1 MTRNLYDAAVPPVRM
16 ALARAGHLLDLAAA
30 SPVAVP
36 LLTARLAPDM
46 MNAAGQIRT
55 VGGFALRATFP
66 LTGRPVP
73 QARFADDLRGLR
85 AQLAFAAAEIARL
98 TPADFADAA
107 RRRIRHR
114 AGEAELDQSGADY
127 LQLFALPNLW
137 FHVAMAYAIFRAEGL
152 PVGKADFDGLH
163 AYKMHGCKGAENR

>member
-1 MTRNLYDAAVPPVRM
+1 MTPTLHDAAILPARM
-16 ALARAGHLLDLAAA
+16 ALTRAGHLLDLAAA
-30 SPVAVP
+30 SPAPVS
-36 LLTARLAPDM
+36 LLSARLAPDM

-66 LTGRPVP
+66 LTGQPVP
-73 QARFADDLRGLR
+73 QGRFADDLRGLR
-85 AQLAFAAAEIARL
+85 AGLAFAAAEIARL

-107 RRRIRHR
+107 TRRIRHR

-137 FHVAMAYAIFRAEGL
+137 FHLSIAYAIFRAEGL
-152 PVGKADFDGLH
+152 AIGKADFDGLH
-163 AYKMHGCKGAENR
+163 AYSAPRNR

>member
-1 MTRNLYDAAVPPVRM
+1 MTQNLHDAAILPVRM

-30 SPVAVP
+30 SPVVVS

-55 VGGFALRATFP
+55 VGGFALRSTFP

-73 QARFADDLRGLR
+73 HGRFADDLRGLR
-85 AQLAFAAAEIARL
+85 AHLAFASAEIAQL

-107 RRRIRHR
+107 TRRILHR
-114 AGEAELDQSGADY
+114 AGEADLDHSGADY

-137 FHVAMAYAIFRAEGL
+137 FHLSMAYAIFRAKGL
-152 PVGKADFDGLH
+152 AIGKADFDGLH
-163 AYKMHGCKGAENR
+163 AYPAPENR